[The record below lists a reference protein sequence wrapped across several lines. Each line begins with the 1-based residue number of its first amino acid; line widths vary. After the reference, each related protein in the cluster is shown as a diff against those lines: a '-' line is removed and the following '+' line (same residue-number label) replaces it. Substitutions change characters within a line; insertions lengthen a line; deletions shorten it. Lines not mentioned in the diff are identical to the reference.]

1 MTAVLEARDLGRW
14 YGQVVGL
21 NDLTATIGPGI
32 TGLLGPNGAGKSTFL
47 KLIAGELRPSSGRLE
62 VLGHEPFANR
72 ELYRRVGFAPQQD
85 ALYDDL
91 TGLEFV
97 TLLVRLHGYGA
108 REARDRA
115 RRALGR
121 AGLDTAM
128 DRRCAGY
135 SKGMRQR
142 TRLAQAIACD
152 PELVVADEPL
162 TGLDPVGR
170 REVLELFRELA
181 EGGVHLIVSSH
192 VLHEVEALTEEI
204 LLLHR
209 GRLLA
214 QGSVGEI
221 RDLLDHHPRR
231 VELEA
236 REPRALARALLAF
249 DEVAGVTLAP
259 GHPDAAGGRLIVE
272 TRDVQ
277 AFQRHLTATAA
288 ELRAGVRSLESTDAS
303 LEAVFDYLVR

>member
-1 MTAVLEARDLGRW
+1 MTAVLAARDLGRW
-14 YGQVVGL
+14 YGQVIGL
-21 NDLTATIGPGI
+21 NDLTADIGAGI

-47 KLIAGELRPSSGRLE
+47 KLIAGELQPSSGSLE
-62 VLGHEPFANR
+62 VLGHAPFANR
-72 ELYRRVGFAPQQD
+72 ELFRRVGFAPQQD

-97 TLLVRLHGYGA
+97 TLLVRLHGYPA
-108 REARDRA
+108 RESRDRA
-115 RRALGR
+115 RRALDR
-121 AGLDTAM
+121 AGLDSAM
-128 DRRCAGY
+128 ERRCSGY

-142 TRLAQAIACD
+142 VRLAQAIACD

-170 REVLELFRELA
+170 REVLQLFRDLA
-181 EGGVHLIVSSH
+181 ASGVHMIVSSH

-231 VELEA
+231 VELEV
-236 REPRALARALLAF
+236 RDPRPLARALLAF
-249 DEVAGVTLAP
+249 DEVAGVTLTES
-259 GHPDAAGGRLIVE
+259 DRLIVE
-272 TRDVQ
+272 TRDLH
-277 AFQRHLTATAA
+277 AFQRHLNSTAS
-288 ELRAGVRSLESTDAS
+288 ELRAGIRTLESTDES

>member
-1 MTAVLEARDLGRW
+1 MTAVLTARDLGRW
-14 YGQVVGL
+14 YGQVIGL
-21 NDLTATIGPGI
+21 NDLTAEIGAGI

-62 VLGHEPFANR
+62 VLGLEPFANR
-72 ELYRRVGFAPQQD
+72 KFFRRVGFAPQQD

-97 TLLVRLHGYGA
+97 TLLVRLHGYPA

-115 RRALGR
+115 RRALDR
-121 AGLDTAM
+121 AGLDSAM
-128 DRRCAGY
+128 ERRCAGY

-142 TRLAQAIACD
+142 VRLAQAIACD

-170 REVLELFRELA
+170 REVLQLFRDLA

-221 RDLLDHHPRR
+221 RDLLDQHPRR

-236 REPRALARALLAF
+236 RDPRPLARALLAF
-249 DEVAGVTLAP
+249 DEVAGVTLTV
-259 GHPDAAGGRLIVE
+259 DDKLLVE
-272 TRDVQ
+272 TRDLH
-277 AFQRHLTATAA
+277 AFQRHLGAVAS
-288 ELRAGVRSLESTDAS
+288 ELRSGIRTFESTDES